1 MVSIGYLIHVVSK
14 ISNIISSTTKGPKNL
29 VAQKFHCSTFKL
41 KDGEY
46 FHSLNLSKIGTLDF
60 TCAIMFVIKA
70 SKHANFISM
79 VLG

>member
-14 ISNIISSTTKGPKNL
+14 IFNIISSTTKGPKNL
-29 VAQKFHCSTFKL
+29 VAQKFHWLTF

-46 FHSLNLSKIGTLDF
+46 FHSLNLSQIGTLDF
-60 TCAIMFVIKA
+60 TCAIMLVIKA